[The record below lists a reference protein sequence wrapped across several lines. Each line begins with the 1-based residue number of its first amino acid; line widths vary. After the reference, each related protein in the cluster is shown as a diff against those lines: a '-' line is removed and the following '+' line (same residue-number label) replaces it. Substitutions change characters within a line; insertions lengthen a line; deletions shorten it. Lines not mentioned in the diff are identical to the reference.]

1 MEQSSPKTVITEG
14 LNKQVYEHI
23 RIYYAEEED
32 AFVDLT
38 IEAMKQAEKRTS
50 SVFQFEADRPLD
62 VIYFDDKET
71 IEQMAGI
78 KHITG
83 FYSDHDQMIGLYPD
97 KREALLKKETLP
109 LYFFNTLLFMS
120 MLILFSMKRSIHMKY
135 LQAFFRFGSTREQ
148 QSGRPMTC

>member
-1 MEQSSPKTVITEG
+1 MIYVAFQLTGQYLEQSSPKTVITEG

-38 IEAMKQAEKRTS
+38 IEAMKQAEKRTA

-71 IEQMAGI
+71 IEQIAGI

-83 FYSDHDQMIGLYPD
+83 FYY
-97 KREALLKKETLP
+97 
-109 LYFFNTLLFMS
+109 
-120 MLILFSMKRSIHMKY
+120 SIK
-135 LQAFFRFGSTREQ
+135 
-148 QSGRPMTC
+148 

>member
-1 MEQSSPKTVITEG
+1 MKARPSLIHKKLVSGMIAAGLIFYAFTAYLIYVAFQLTGQYLEQSSPKTVITEG

-71 IEQMAGI
+71 IEQMA
-78 KHITG
+78 
-83 FYSDHDQMIGLYPD
+83 
-97 KREALLKKETLP
+97 
-109 LYFFNTLLFMS
+109 
-120 MLILFSMKRSIHMKY
+120 
-135 LQAFFRFGSTREQ
+135 
-148 QSGRPMTC
+148 